1 MAIQLSDEMILM
13 TPESVV
19 QDQPCNLIM
28 KGSFNTLFQEEH
40 IGFDAEKGKFVI
52 KG

>member
-1 MAIQLSDEMILM
+1 
-13 TPESVV
+13 
-19 QDQPCNLIM
+19 M